1 MATSSKPQFCLFSP
15 LLILL
20 PILSS
25 GSLSTVTGHGFSI
38 EEATVHDIQLAFK
51 QNQLTS
57 RQLVEFYLKQIH
69 RLNPILK
76 GVIEVNPEA
85 LHLADKADSERKSK
99 ASGSL
104 SGLHG
109 IPILLK
115 DNIATKDKLNTTAGS
130 YALLGSVVP
139 RDAGVVTK
147 LRKAGAIII
156 GKASLSEWSQFRSFY
171 VPNGWS
177 GRGGQGKNRP
187 ICRTILDAVYVLD
200 EIVGLD
206 YNDKATIKASKYIPH
221 GGYKQFLKVNGLKG
235 KRLGI
240 VRKPFYNFGND
251 IFLKKIFAQHLD
263 TLRQEGAILV
273 DNLEIANIDVILNI
287 GTSEMT
293 ALKIEFKQALNKYL
307 KELVAS
313 PVRTLADAIAFN
325 KKFSDLVSVFT

>member
-1 MATSSKPQFCLFSP
+1 MATSSKPQFCLFSS

-69 RLNPILK
+69 RLNPLLK

-99 ASGSL
+99 APGSL

-177 GRGGQGKNRP
+177 GRGGQGKNP
-187 ICRTILDAVYVLD
+187 YVLSAD
-200 EIVGLD
+200 PCG
-206 YNDKATIKASKYIPH
+206 SSS
-221 GGYKQFLKVNGLKG
+221 GS
-235 KRLGI
+235 
-240 VRKPFYNFGND
+240 
-251 IFLKKIFAQHLD
+251 
-263 TLRQEGAILV
+263 AISV
-273 DNLEIANIDVILNI
+273 AAN
-287 GTSEMT
+287 
-293 ALKIEFKQALNKYL
+293 
-307 KELVAS
+307 LVAVSLGSETDGSIICPSSSNSVVGIKPTIGLTSRSGVVPIS
-313 PVRTLADAIAFN
+313 PRQDTIG
-325 KKFSDLVSVFT
+325 